1 MPMVALAVT
10 RPMHSFSPRFGGRR
24 EACHGTS
31 YTDCTSVKS
40 RRQTSR
46 PTNID
51 RPFDSFLPTTSNSG
65 LCTPPPE
72 RRHEINSM
80 HSQVCGP
87 LSTQFEP
94 PFLSQSNLPNTMG
107 TFRSSHQ
114 LYQPPKI
121 FDSPPSRRSSLHDS
135 NSLAPPNAKSY
146 ISTSSHSSQPLSK
159 HSLQTQRSR
168 HNSLSSSAGMDIPPI
183 INGQKI
189 SLPEF
194 AAQACVSFSL
204 LTTKC
209 FFPFFFF
216 FFFLQGYT
224 REPFFLSSFFLFH

>member
-1 MPMVALAVT
+1 MVALAVT

-24 EACHGTS
+24 EAYHGTS
-31 YTDCTSVKS
+31 YTECTSVKG
-40 RRQTSR
+40 RRQSSR

-51 RPFDSFLPTTSNSG
+51 RPFDNFLPTTSNSG

-72 RRHEINSM
+72 RRHDINSM

-107 TFRSSHQ
+107 TFRSSQ
-114 LYQPPKI
+114 PLCQPPKI
-121 FDSPPSRRSSLHDS
+121 FDSPPSRRSSLYDS
-135 NSLAPPNAKSY
+135 NSLAPSNTKSY
-146 ISTSSHSSQPLSK
+146 ISTNSHGPQSQSQ
-159 HSLQTQRSR
+159 HTSQIQRSR

-183 INGQKI
+183 INGLRI

-194 AAQACVSFSL
+194 AAQACPPYDIKMF
-204 LTTKC
+204 T
-209 FFPFFFF
+209 
-216 FFFLQGYT
+216 G
-224 REPFFLSSFFLFH
+224 